1 MPPEYARTAAREFST
16 TDPERAHA
24 FLRRAYVENAMYIK
38 GSRDGFRMR
47 HTYEEA
53 GPLSVAVLQHTMA
66 VEHVS
71 QPLGRLLLARVLD
84 GHIERRTGGETVRAT
99 RGDIFLVARPEA
111 PYTVAWE
118 NVSLQLVS
126 LDPAVLAS
134 VAGGAAG
141 PEAPGAPGAAAPGA
155 AAPGTDAPGTDA
167 PGAAGVRFTGCGPLS
182 PDAARYCSGVLDLV
196 TAQVLPGARSAFEPF
211 VLDSAARSLGAALLT
226 TFPNTAVTRD
236 AAPGAATDPTGSE
249 AVVRRAVAFMEAHA
263 HEPLGLTE
271 VARQART
278 TPRTLQRAFRTRLD
292 TSPSAHLR
300 RLRLERAYQ
309 ELTAADPARGETVT
323 AVAHRW
329 GFGHP
334 GRFAA
339 ACRAAY
345 GRSPREVLHA

>member
-1 MPPEYARTAAREFST
+1 MPSEYARTAAREFST
-16 TDPERAHA
+16 TDPQRAHA
-24 FLRRAYVENAMYIK
+24 FLRHAYAENVMKIH

-47 HTYEEA
+47 HTYDEA
-53 GPLSVAVLQHTMA
+53 GPLSVAVLKHTMA
-66 VEHVS
+66 VEHVA

-99 RGDIFLVARPEA
+99 RGDVFLVARPEA

-126 LDPAVLAS
+126 LDQAVLAS
-134 VAGGAAG
+134 VAGSAAG
-141 PEAPGAPGAAAPGA
+141 PEVPGGFGAA
-155 AAPGTDAPGTDA
+155 D
-167 PGAAGVRFTGCGPLS
+167 VRFTGCGPLS
-182 PDAARYCSGVLDLV
+182 SNAARYCSSVLDLV
-196 TAQVLPGARSAFEPF
+196 TAQVVPDARAVSEPL

-226 TFPNTAVTRD
+226 TFPNTAVARD
-236 AAPGAATDPTGSE
+236 DPPAAATGRTGSE
-249 AVVRRAVAFMEAHA
+249 AVVRRAVAYLEAHA
-263 HEPLGLTE
+263 HEPVDLAE
-271 VARQART
+271 VARQSRT
-278 TPRTLQRAFRTRLD
+278 TPRALQRAFRARLD

-309 ELTAADPARGETVT
+309 ELAAADPARGETVT
-323 AVAHRW
+323 AVARRW

-345 GRSPREVLHA
+345 GRSPQEVLRA

>member
-1 MPPEYARTAAREFST
+1 MPSEYARTAAREFST

-24 FLRRAYVENAMYIK
+24 FLRRAYVENVMRIQ

-47 HTYEEA
+47 HTYDEA
-53 GPLSVAVLQHTMA
+53 GPLSVAVLKHSMA

-99 RGDIFLVARPEA
+99 RGDVFLVAQPEA

-126 LDPAVLAS
+126 LDQAVLAS
-134 VAGGAAG
+134 VAGGTAG
-141 PEAPGAPGAAAPGA
+141 SEVA
-155 AAPGTDAPGTDA
+155 DA

-182 PDAARYCSGVLDLV
+182 SNAARYCSGVLDLV
-196 TAQVLPGARSAFEPF
+196 TTQVVPDAGAACEPL

-226 TFPNTAVTRD
+226 TFPNTAVARD
-236 AAPGAATDPTGSE
+236 DAPGTAGTATGATGAE
-249 AVVRRAVAFMEAHA
+249 AVVRRAVTYLEAHA
-263 HEPLGLTE
+263 HEPVDLAE
-271 VARQART
+271 VARQSRT
-278 TPRTLQRAFRTRLD
+278 TPRALQRAFRAQLD
-292 TSPSAHLR
+292 TSPSTYLR

-309 ELTAADPARGETVT
+309 ELAAADPARGETVT
-323 AVAHRW
+323 AVARRW

-345 GRSPREVLHA
+345 GRSPQEVLRA